1 MTWFIELFAGTSA
14 LSRVLIGGMAGNR
27 PRIESPV
34 GYMGAKND
42 LAPFILHKAGLRPG
56 DGAWKITLNDFST
69 IGNVTRTLL
78 GAEGQRVADT
88 LRAWKDEDPRALWF
102 RLRDEGPPQESAT
115 FAASWLWLQ
124 ARAASGVP
132 VWWNAE
138 PSADLVSF
146 NGDGNGPYRAW
157 QKAPLVS
164 MDGHGPYPAWQATG
178 QPAPQL
184 VQHEAG
190 KAAGQKMA
198 PDPLL
203 VRATG
208 EGPPTQK
215 GREES
220 GGSFGG
226 IRSTVTIARR
236 IEAMRAAMCGHN
248 IKIVTM
254 RAADYAGLL
263 YGDIGEAVANRIRV
277 VVYMDPP
284 YQGATGYELGCPR
297 DTVLGMAMDLRRA
310 GAEVIVSEA
319 EGLPLK
325 GWHQVQ
331 LPSRRKPEWLTMSH
345 PPGQAVG
352 DLFVGR
358 AV

>member
-42 LAPFILHKAGLRPG
+42 LGALILHKAQLRPG
-56 DGAWKITLNDFST
+56 SGAWKITLSDAST
-69 IGNVTRTLL
+69 IGGVTRIVL
-78 GAEGQRVADT
+78 GPEGQRVADT
-88 LRAWKDEDPRALWF
+88 LREWRGEDPRALWD
-102 RLRDEGPPQESAT
+102 RLREEGPPEDPAR

-132 VWWNAE
+132 VWWRGIE
-138 PSADLVSF
+138 LVSF

-157 QKAPLVS
+157 QKSALAPREPELVS
-164 MDGHGPYPAWQATG
+164 MDGHGRGPYLAWQATG
-178 QPAPQL
+178 RSAAAPQL
-184 VQHEAG
+184 V
-190 KAAGQKMA
+190 
-198 PDPLL
+198 
-203 VRATG
+203 RADG

-215 GREES
+215 GRDVD
-220 GGSFGG
+220 GALGG

-236 IEAMRAAMCGHN
+236 IEAMRTAMCGH
-248 IKIVTM
+248 KIEILGM
-254 RAADYAGLL
+254 RAEHCAGLL
-263 YGDIGEAVANRIRV
+263 YGDIGDAVAAGIRV

-284 YQGATGYELGCPR
+284 YQGATGYELKCPR

-352 DLFVGR
+352 DLFVER
-358 AV
+358 AA

>member
-1 MTWFIELFAGTSA
+1 MTWFIELFAGTGA
-14 LSRVLIGGMAGNR
+14 VSRVLIGGMVGNR

-42 LAPFILHKAGLRPG
+42 LAPFILHKAGLCPG
-56 DGAWKITLNDFST
+56 AGAWKITLNDAST
-69 IGNVTRTLL
+69 IGAVTRTLL
-78 GAEGQRVADT
+78 GSEGQRVADT
-88 LRAWKDEDPRALWF
+88 LRAWKDEDPSALWF
-102 RLRDEGPPQESAT
+102 QLRDAGPPQDPAA

-132 VWWNAE
+132 VWWNG
-138 PSADLVSF
+138 S
-146 NGDGNGPYRAW
+146 
-157 QKAPLVS
+157 LVS
-164 MDGHGPYPAWQATG
+164 MDGHGRGPYSAWQATCR
-178 QPAPQL
+178 PAKL
-184 VQHEAG
+184 LQHAST
-190 KAAGQKMA
+190 KVDDAGQREA
-198 PDPLL
+198 RDPRL
-203 VRATG
+203 VRAGG

-248 IKIVTM
+248 IKTVTM
-254 RAADYAGLL
+254 QAANYVGRLCE
-263 YGDIGEAVANRIRV
+263 DIVGAVARGIRV
-277 VVYMDPP
+277 IVYMDPP

-319 EGLPLK
+319 EGLPLV

-345 PPGQAVG
+345 PPRRAMG
-352 DLFVGR
+352 DLFVER
-358 AV
+358 AA